1 MKKMK
6 LSGVLLIST
15 MLLLLAITSPVF
27 AKMGAGADMGP
38 ENMKGGMMRADDF
51 GQVDSRFIGFTE
63 NTFTQACG
71 AFGVSVDDA
80 IFDLGLAA
88 DIDRGMTIEN
98 IELQYGVKS
107 DDIANYMVV
116 HMRGTTTS
124 FNARNMAEMKQQAM
138 QGIREQKMVYGLNF
152 MKHGSTSYGH
162 YVTYTFNESGEI
174 KDFAL
179 SGDAIF
185 NSVKVSDFNY
195 SHDKLHGAVANY
207 VGMSSQFFLH
217 DNPTAIIQVKA
228 LDDKTVTFNLAQD
241 VEAEKI
247 DDSANNTVSI
257 KITKGNLEG
266 YLILCRDFLADDI
279 DVSITDANVNV
290 NVNIDIK
297 DSIITVELVKNSQ
310 VMFRATPM
318 EPQYLQTQYQYPD
331 HMTYMYQRI
340 NQGVALGR
348 VGAELTIRERGN
360 TTCLLNYTPVNLQ
373 VKEAIRNRVVLG
385 IESEMEEGQVIT
397 INLDNETINL
407 TRPEYIRMRYD
418 GVALERAANIDE
430 LFAGGNEPLCYLLQ
444 ENETA
449 SMAVYIPEFSE
460 HEIIIDLEE
469 PEQADDTTKE
479 EKTAEDGNASEEEA
493 SSTPA
498 FGVALAFATI
508 AGAYIRRRS

>member
-1 MKKMK
+1 
-6 LSGVLLIST
+6 
-15 MLLLLAITSPVF
+15 
-27 AKMGAGADMGP
+27 GAGAGMES
-38 ENMKGGMMRADDF
+38 ENIRGGMMRADDF

-63 NTFTQACG
+63 NTFTQVCS
-71 AFGVSVDDA
+71 AFGVSIDGA
-80 IFDLGLAA
+80 ISDLGLAA
-88 DIDRGMTIEN
+88 DIDRGMTIGN
-98 IELQYGVKS
+98 IELQYDVKS

-138 QGIREQKMVYGLNF
+138 QGIREQKMVSGLNF
-152 MKHGSTSYGH
+152 MKQGSTSYGH

-185 NSVKVSDFNY
+185 DSVRVSDFDY
-195 SHDKLHGAVANY
+195 SHDRLQGAVASY
-207 VGMSSQFFLH
+207 VGTSSLFLLH
-217 DNPTAIIQVKA
+217 DNPTAIMQVKA
-228 LDDKTVTFNLAQD
+228 LDDKTVTFNLAEG

-266 YLILCRDFLADDI
+266 YLILCRDFLADDM
-279 DVSITDANVNV
+279 DVSITNANV
-290 NVNIDIK
+290 DIT
-297 DSIITVELVKNSQ
+297 DSIITVELVKDSQ

-318 EPQYLQTQYQYPD
+318 EPQFLQTQYQYLD
-331 HMTYMYQRI
+331 HMTYMYRKI

-373 VKEAIRNRVVLG
+373 VKEAIRNRVVIG

-407 TRPEYIRMRYD
+407 TRPEYIRLRYD
-418 GVALERAANIDE
+418 GVALGRAANIDE

-469 PEQADDTTKE
+469 PEQAEDTTKE
-479 EKTAEDGNASEEEA
+479 EKTAEDGNTAEEEA

-498 FGVALAFATI
+498 FGVALALATI